1 MNELQITSRLKIHD
15 GKLDR
20 FKTLAQA
27 CLEGVRQKDK
37 GILQYDWFFNEDH
50 TECVVRERFV
60 DSDAVLE
67 HIANLGELLG
77 AIWSVSDFSAEVCG
91 TPSEE
96 LLKATESIDITV
108 YSYFQGL

>member
-1 MNELQITSRLKIHD
+1 MNELQVTSRLKIHD
-15 GKLDR
+15 GELDR
-20 FKTLAQA
+20 FKTHAQA
-27 CLEGVRQKDK
+27 CMDVVRQRNK
-37 GILQYDWFFNEDH
+37 GTLQYDWFFNEDH

-77 AIWSVSDFSAEVCG
+77 AILGVADQSVEVYG

-96 LLKATESIDITV
+96 LLKATEGMDMTV
-108 YSYFQGL
+108 YRYFQGL

>member
-27 CLEGVRQKDK
+27 CMERVREKDK
-37 GILQYDWFFNEDH
+37 GILQYDWFFNDDH

-77 AIWSVSDFSAEVCG
+77 SILGVSDQSVGVYG

-96 LLKATESIDITV
+96 LLKATEGMDITF
-108 YSYFQGL
+108 YRYFQGL